1 MAGTSAQTAKTVV
14 KHYYARPLHASQC
27 IEVGADN
34 QPLAVTL
41 HSSYI
46 PAQHLNKHGKEYS
59 PKKPKSY

>member
-1 MAGTSAQTAKTVV
+1 MSEVSPKVA
-14 KHYYARPLHASQC
+14 HD

-59 PKKPKSY
+59 PEKPKSY